1 MRIAAAQ
8 VISGADP
15 KANSDVIAEYV
26 ARAAEQGARVVAFPE
41 ATMRAFGAGP
51 LDEIAEELDGP
62 WASEVAR
69 IAREAG
75 VVVMAG
81 MFRPSGDGR
90 VFNTYLV
97 TGPAGATGGGRP
109 AGAAGG
115 GGDIHLGYDKIHLY
129 DAFGFRESDTVAPG
143 QFTSVVEVDGVPIG
157 IAVCYDIR
165 FPGQFTS
172 IANDGA
178 RLNIL
183 GASWGDGPGKVE
195 QWQLLSRA
203 RALDATTPL
212 LAVGQGNPASEG
224 TEVSGSAPRGVGH
237 SMLVDAKGEV
247 LREAFDGPELMIV
260 DVDTDAVDDV
270 RASIPVLTGGRV
282 TE

>member
-15 KANSDVIAEYV
+15 KANSDVIGEYA

-41 ATMRAFGAGP
+41 AMMRAFGSGP
-51 LDEIAEELDGP
+51 LEEVAEEIDGP

-69 IAREAG
+69 IARETG

-90 VFNTYLV
+90 VANTYLV
-97 TGPAGATGGGRP
+97 TGPSGTH
-109 AGAAGG
+109 
-115 GGDIHLGYDKIHLY
+115 GGDIHIGYDKIHLY
-129 DAFGFRESDTVAPG
+129 DAFGFRESDTIAPG
-143 QFTSVVEVDGVPIG
+143 ESTSVVEVDGVSIG
-157 IAVCYDIR
+157 VAVCYDIR
-165 FPGQFTS
+165 FPGQFTRL
-172 IANDGA
+172 ADDGA
-178 RLNIL
+178 QLTIL

-195 QWQLLSRA
+195 QWQLLARA

-212 LAVGQGNPASEG
+212 LAVGQANPASEG
-224 TEVSGSAPRGVGH
+224 IEVSGSAPRGVGH
-237 SMLVDAKGEV
+237 SLFASAKGEV
-247 LREAFDGPELMIV
+247 LREASDGAELMVV
-260 DVDTDAVDDV
+260 DVDLEATEKV
-270 RASIPVLTGGRV
+270 RAAIPVLTGGRI

>member
-8 VISGADP
+8 VISEGEP
-15 KANSDVIAEYV
+15 RANSDVIRDHV
-26 ARAAEQGARVVAFPE
+26 ARAAEQGVRVVAFPE
-41 ATMRAFGAGP
+41 ATMRAFGRGP
-51 LDEIAEELDGP
+51 LDEVAEELDGP
-62 WASEVAR
+62 WASEVAD

-97 TGPAGATGGGRP
+97 TGPAGSAASP
-109 AGAAGG
+109 GA

-143 QFTSVVEVDGVPIG
+143 KSTSVVEVDGVRIG
-157 IAVCYDIR
+157 LAVCYDIR
-165 FPGQFTS
+165 FPGQFTKL
-172 IANDGA
+172 ANDGA
-178 RLNIL
+178 QLNIL

-195 QWQLLSRA
+195 QWQLLARA

-212 LAVGQGNPASEG
+212 LAVGQANPASEG
-224 TEVSGSAPRGVGH
+224 REVTGSAPQGVGH
-237 SMLVDAKGEV
+237 SMLVGAKGEV
-247 LREAFDGPELMIV
+247 LREASDGAELMIV
-260 DVDTDAVDDV
+260 DVDPDAAEDV
-270 RASIPVLTGGRV
+270 RAAIPVLTGGRV

>member
-8 VISGADP
+8 VISGGDT
-15 KANSDVIAEYV
+15 KANSDVIREY
-26 ARAAEQGARVVAFPE
+26 ATRAAEQGARVVAFPE
-41 ATMRAFGAGP
+41 AMMRAFGAGP
-51 LDEIAEELDGP
+51 LDEVAEELDGP

-75 VVVMAG
+75 IVVMAG

-90 VFNTYLV
+90 VVNTYLV
-97 TGPAGATGGGRP
+97 TGPAQGSS
-109 AGAAGG
+109 AADGSSAQR
-115 GGDIHLGYDKIHLY
+115 GDIHLGYDKIHLY

-143 QFTSVVEVDGVPIG
+143 ESTSVVEVDGVKIG
-157 IAVCYDIR
+157 VAVCYDIR

-172 IANDGA
+172 LANDGA
-178 RLNIL
+178 QLNIL

-195 QWQLLSRA
+195 QWQLLARA

-212 LAVGQGNPASEG
+212 LAVGQANPASEG
-224 TEVSGSAPRGVGH
+224 IEVSGSAPRGVGH
-237 SMLVDAKGEV
+237 SLFASAKGEV
-247 LREAFDGPELMIV
+247 LREASDAAELLVV
-260 DVDTDAVDDV
+260 DVDLEATEKV
-270 RASIPVLTGGRV
+270 RAAIPVLTGGRV